1 MKLKHSYNVITGV
14 QYFLED
20 EPKTG
25 KEKRKDRRKRTNNLK
40 PIT

>member
-1 MKLKHSYNVITGV
+1 MKLKHSYSPITGSY
-14 QYFLED
+14 YFLED
-20 EPKTG
+20 EPKSG